1 MVTNDANI
9 LKIKH
14 EVLYEVAKLA
24 FQGTLQEQK
33 DNLPFQMFPG
43 PKSVFRCCVYKEREI
58 TRQRIRLIEGK
69 CPGEKESKNI
79 VQVISS
85 ACEECPISRYVV
97 TDNCQKC
104 MAKRCQQAC
113 NFGAVSMGRD
123 RAYIDPSKCREC
135 GMCSKACPYNAIAE
149 LIRPCKRSCP
159 VDAIT
164 MDENG
169 ICVIDETKC
178 IQCGHCIHSCPFGAI
193 GSKTFIVDVIEA
205 IKSGKH
211 VYAMM
216 APSAEGQFGND
227 ITFASWRTA
236 LQKVGFYDFVEV
248 GLGGDI
254 TASNEAEEWAE
265 AYKEGKK
272 LTTSCCTAFVNLIK
286 QHYSELLEN
295 VSETV
300 SPMVAL
306 SRLIKAEDKDA
317 VTVFIGPCI
326 AKKSE
331 VIDETIEGNADY
343 ALTFGEIRAIMRAK
357 EVRLEPEENTLQKSS
372 VFGKRFGNGGGVTAA
387 VLECMKEDGIDTEEM
402 NVLKC
407 DGVAECKKAL
417 LMMKAGRL
425 DADFIEGMVCTGGC
439 VGGPSRHM
447 DANKAKKNRDT
458 LIGQADDRNVNQN
471 LDNYDAL
478 KDLSMKKS

>member
-24 FQGTLQEQK
+24 FEGTLEEKK
-33 DNLPFQMFPG
+33 DNLPFDMFPG
-43 PKSVFRCCVYKEREI
+43 PKSIFRCCVYKEREI
-58 TRQRIRLIEGK
+58 TRQRIKLVEGK
-69 CPGEKESKNI
+69 CPGTKESNNI

-123 RAYIDPSKCREC
+123 RAYIDPSKCKEC
-135 GMCSKACPYNAIAE
+135 GLCSKACPYNAIAE
-149 LIRPCKRSCP
+149 LLRPCKRSCP

-164 MDENG
+164 MDDNG

-193 GSKTFIVDVIEA
+193 GSKTFIVDVINA
-205 IKSGKH
+205 IKSDKH
-211 VYAMM
+211 VYAML
-216 APSAEGQFGND
+216 APSAEGQFGSD
-227 ITFASWRTA
+227 ITMASFRTA
-236 LQKVGFYDFVEV
+236 LKKVGFDDLYEV

-254 TASNEAEEWAE
+254 TALNEAKEWEE
-265 AYKEGKK
+265 AYKEGKT

-286 QHYSELLEN
+286 QHYKDN
-295 VSETV
+295 IDAVSHTV
-300 SPMVAL
+300 SPMCAL
-306 SRLIKAEDKDA
+306 SRMIKAKDKDA

-331 VIDETIEGNADY
+331 VINKEIEGNADY

-357 EVRLEPEENTLQKSS
+357 NVSLEPEENSMQNAT
-372 VFGKRFGNGGGVTAA
+372 VFGKRFGNSGGVTAA
-387 VLECMKEDGIDTEEM
+387 VIECMKEDGFNTDEI
-402 NVLKC
+402 NVVKC
-407 DGVAECKKAL
+407 DGVAECKKAM

-425 DADFIEGMVCTGGC
+425 DADFVEGMVCIGGC
-439 VGGPSRHM
+439 VGGPSRHQ
-447 DANKAKKNRDT
+447 DANKAKKARDL
-458 LIGQADDRNVNQN
+458 LISQAEERKVNEN
-471 LDNYDAL
+471 LSNYDL
-478 KDLSMKKS
+478 EGISMTD

>member
-295 VSETV
+295 VSET
-300 SPMVAL
+300 
-306 SRLIKAEDKDA
+306 D
-317 VTVFIGPCI
+317 
-326 AKKSE
+326 
-331 VIDETIEGNADY
+331 
-343 ALTFGEIRAIMRAK
+343 
-357 EVRLEPEENTLQKSS
+357 
-372 VFGKRFGNGGGVTAA
+372 
-387 VLECMKEDGIDTEEM
+387 
-402 NVLKC
+402 
-407 DGVAECKKAL
+407 
-417 LMMKAGRL
+417 
-425 DADFIEGMVCTGGC
+425 
-439 VGGPSRHM
+439 
-447 DANKAKKNRDT
+447 
-458 LIGQADDRNVNQN
+458 
-471 LDNYDAL
+471 
-478 KDLSMKKS
+478 